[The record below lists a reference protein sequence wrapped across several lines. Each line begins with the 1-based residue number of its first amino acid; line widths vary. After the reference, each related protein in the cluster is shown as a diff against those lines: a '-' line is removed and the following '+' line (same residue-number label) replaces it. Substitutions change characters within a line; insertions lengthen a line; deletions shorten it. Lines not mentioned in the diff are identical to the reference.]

1 MALEILSS
9 GRIKARDFI
18 SHNFGLDQI
27 MDAFNT
33 VESRQG
39 MKVVVNP

>member
-1 MALEILSS
+1 MALEILAS
-9 GRIKARDFI
+9 GRIKAKKFI

-27 MDAFNT
+27 IDAFNT

-39 MKVVVNP
+39 MKVVINP

>member
-1 MALEILSS
+1 MALEILAS
-9 GRIKARDFI
+9 GRIKARKFI

-27 MDAFNT
+27 IDAFEM

-39 MKVVVNP
+39 MKVMVNP